1 VTFHPGRDTI
11 IAGVS
16 MTYSYDTDIAAVQRV
31 PSIELMLAQVCTL
44 TGMGFAAVAR
54 VTSERW
60 IACQVLDRIEFGM
73 KAGDELVVKT
83 TICDEIRES
92 GRAVFIDHV
101 GANAEWRTHHTPA
114 MYGFESYIS
123 VPILIADGSFFGT
136 LCAIDPNERQ
146 TSLAAVLPQLEAI
159 AATIAAELERLG
171 DAS

>member
-1 VTFHPGRDTI
+1 
-11 IAGVS
+11 
-16 MTYSYDTDIAAVQRV
+16 MTYSYDTDISAVQRV
-31 PSIELMLAQVCTL
+31 PSIELMLEKVCAL

-73 KAGDELVVKT
+73 KPGDELVLKT
-83 TICDEIRES
+83 TICDEIRDS

-123 VPILIADGSFFGT
+123 VPIILADGSFFGT
-136 LCAIDPNERQ
+136 LCAIDPSERER
-146 TSLAAVLPQLEAI
+146 SLAKVLPEIEAMAAAI
-159 AATIAAELERLG
+159 ATELDRLCAEAG
-171 DAS
+171 